1 MFFVPSFAKAFSSL
15 EKNKDESIKSIINE
29 PAPGIYTFDMLQ
41 PRFCEMLLSE
51 VYIPILSSDTLKFL
65 CFSNEILIAQVENFE
80 KWVHETKFRI
90 MRPNT
95 MNKFG
100 AVLDD
105 FGMQGTLDK
114 LMEDFIRHISK
125 SKFFYKSF

>member
-1 MFFVPSFAKAFSSL
+1 
-15 EKNKDESIKSIINE
+15 
-29 PAPGIYTFDMLQ
+29 
-41 PRFCEMLLSE
+41 
-51 VYIPILSSDTLKFL
+51 
-65 CFSNEILIAQVENFE
+65 
-80 KWVHETKFRI
+80 

-105 FGMQGTLDK
+105 FGMEGTLDK

-125 SKFFYKSF
+125 SKFYLESTFI